1 MSKFYSFRQN
11 NSGGGFDFDADAGIT
26 TTVIVEA
33 ESADAANAH
42 LERIGG
48 YFNGANDYGPDC
60 PCCGDRW
67 YAVSEW
73 DGTDEP
79 AQYGRKI
86 TFSDEF
92 DSSAFAVKWQGEDRP
107 EIFVHYLD
115 GRIVGCND

>member
-1 MSKFYSFRQN
+1 MSKFYTFHQN
-11 NSGGGFDFDADAGIT
+11 NSGGRFDFDEDSGIT
-26 TTVIVEA
+26 TKVIIEA
-33 ESADAANAH
+33 ESADDANRR
-42 LERIGG
+42 LEAIGG
-48 YFNGANDYGPDC
+48 YFNGTDDYGPDC

-73 DGTDEP
+73 DGTDVP
-79 AQYGRKI
+79 SQYGRAI

-92 DSSAFAVKWQGEDRP
+92 DRSDFGFKWQGEDRP